1 MPKSI
6 PYKIG
11 ELAGDIGSFAFGAAE
26 AGTGAGGELLGF
38 TADGTG
44 VLAPAGVALN
54 VASLGLVTHGGA
66 TTIKSAHNFS
76 EDLFSLIKGEGNQG
90 VAKAENIPNR
100 PSWRQSELD
109 VQSDFPD
116 YDPQKSFIDGG
127 EVPYGT
133 KGSSRPD
140 FYTDGSSIEV
150 KNYKI
155 TTPEG
160 RSRLINNISNQ
171 VNKRI
176 TDLPDGTSQTIIID
190 ARGQDVSNE
199 ILRNIRDSIIEKSN
213 TNVTIQFKR

>member
-1 MPKSI
+1 M
-6 PYKIG
+6 IG
-11 ELAGDIGSFAFGAAE
+11 TIYLIFTSLSYQGAAE
-26 AGTGAGGELLGF
+26 
-38 TADGTG
+38 
-44 VLAPAGVALN
+44 
-54 VASLGLVTHGGA
+54 
-66 TTIKSAHNFS
+66 
-76 EDLFSLIKGEGNQG
+76 
-90 VAKAENIPNR
+90 AENIPNR

-155 TTPEG
+155 TTSEG